1 RVRLAR
7 ARWELQKQNLQIR
20 ISRVLMISIMVNA
33 MVLGFLSSSHAAAQ
47 LSGMSLICGPN
58 GILSIPLADQKP
70 DDRNLIDREHCIT
83 SCLAAM
89 NGALGLVAEV
99 PQIQLPA
106 LRFEPLKP
114 QAVHALIPHS
124 LERPRARGPPSI

>member
-1 RVRLAR
+1 
-7 ARWELQKQNLQIR
+7 
-20 ISRVLMISIMVNA
+20 MISIMVNA
-33 MVLGFLSSSHAAAQ
+33 MVLGFLSSSHAAAH

-58 GILSIPLADQKP
+58 GITPIPLAEQQP
-70 DDRNLIDREHCIT
+70 DDLSLVDRERCIT

-89 NGALGLVAEV
+89 NGALGMVVEA

-114 QAVHALIPHS
+114 QAVHALTPHS
-124 LERPRARGPPSI
+124 LQRPRARGPPLV